1 MPELVVGRPEQAS
14 LLPDGPARVR
24 PVMLLTFDVPFD
36 RTAVVFAVETAA
48 ETGAELYICD
58 GVPVPTGNPAVVGA
72 RTFGTSE
79 TRKASD
85 AVALEAR
92 ERGVRT
98 TQFVFHHPRP
108 VHAALEVTRDE
119 HVGLLVFGSD
129 PKRLGRLTFWRI
141 TRRLRKSAPCLV
153 WIADS

>member
-1 MPELVVGRPEQAS
+1 MAELTLRRPEAPSRLAEGPQA
-14 LLPDGPARVR
+14 VR

-36 RTAVVFAVETAA
+36 RTAVAFAVDSAA

-85 AVALEAR
+85 DVARSAR

-98 TQFVFHHPRP
+98 TQLVFHHPRP
-108 VHAALEVTRDE
+108 VHAALGVTRDE
-119 HVGLLVFGSD
+119 GVGLLVFGSD
-129 PKRLGRLTFWRI
+129 RRRLGRWTFWRI
-141 TRRLRKSAPCLV
+141 ARRLRKSAPCLV
-153 WIADS
+153 WTNE

>member
-1 MPELVVGRPEQAS
+1 MADLTLERPEAPRHLANGS
-14 LLPDGPARVR
+14 TIVR

-36 RTAVVFAVETAA
+36 RIAVAFAVETAA

-98 TQFVFHHPRP
+98 TQLVFHHPRP
-108 VHAALEVTRDE
+108 VHAALGVTRDE
-119 HVGLLVFGSD
+119 GVGLLVFGSD
-129 PKRLGRLTFWRI
+129 RKRLGRWHFWRI
-141 TRRLRKSAPCLV
+141 ARRLRKSAPCLV
-153 WIADS
+153 WTNE